1 MKDSLIYRFM
11 FFTTIVVVVIMSM
24 NFIWDYK
31 SKKTQAIVEMHEK
44 AEVITEQLIA
54 TREVIAKNQDL
65 INYDSQGNFEFKHLN
80 PAAVGMEICEVFG
93 KSTNYSIKQTRI
105 DYRNEKNAP
114 DSYEIQ
120 GLKTFQNDPSLREI
134 WGEDVIEG
142 KKVFRYMVPLEIKEE
157 CLDCHGEPAGTL
169 DISGYEKE
177 GYQVGNLGGAIS
189 LVMPTDIFV
198 ANIRT
203 NVYRHLGFSLLLIA
217 VILISMYFLVTRLVL
232 RSLDQ
237 LQAATAQIGRG
248 NLDIDMSQIK
258 AQGEIK
264 QLAEHFQVMASQ
276 LKDLYT
282 NLESKVEQ
290 RTKQF
295 AEANEG
301 LKIKQQE
308 LEAANIKLNEVNKH
322 KSEFLAIMS
331 HELRTPL
338 TSIMAF
344 TELLLNDV
352 PKERKLERHNL
363 EEIMA
368 NSENLLK
375 LINNILDLAKI
386 EAGRQ
391 ELMLEYVDM
400 ADVLGSVESVIA
412 PLAQKKELI
421 FNTQLDP
428 NVPLIHADPEK
439 IRRVIENLAGN
450 AVKFTPQGG
459 RVEIL
464 VDNIPDEES
473 ILIRVIDTGIGIP
486 KDVQNEIF
494 ERFTQLDSS
503 NSRKYGGTGL
513 GLALAKELVLLHH
526 GKISVK
532 SEVNGGSTFMI
543 QLPICPLNK
552 MEEGRT

>member
-11 FFTTIVVVVIMSM
+11 FFTTIVVIVIMSM

-54 TREVIAKNQDL
+54 TREVIAKNQNL
-65 INYDSQGNFEFKHLN
+65 INYDSKGNFEFKHLN
-80 PAAVGMEICEVFG
+80 PAAVGMEICEIFG
-93 KSTNYSIKQTRI
+93 KSTNYSIKQTRL
-105 DYRNEKNAP
+105 DYRDERNAP

-157 CLDCHGEPAGTL
+157 CLACHGEPAGTL

-177 GYQVGNLGGAIS
+177 GYQLGNLGGAIS

-198 ANIRT
+198 ANMRT

-217 VILISMYFLVTRLVL
+217 VILISMYFLVNQLVL

-237 LQAATAQIGRG
+237 LQAATAQIGQG

-308 LEAANIKLNEVNKH
+308 LETANIKLNEMNKY

-344 TELLLNDV
+344 TELLLNDL
-352 PKERKLERHNL
+352 PEERKLERHNL

-391 ELMLEYVDM
+391 ELMLDYVDM
-400 ADVLGSVESVIA
+400 ADVLSSVESVIA
-412 PLAQKKELI
+412 PLAQKKGLI
-421 FNTQLDP
+421 FNTLLDP
-428 NVPLIHADPEK
+428 HVPLIQADPEK
-439 IRRVIENLAGN
+439 IRRAIENLAGN

-459 RVEIL
+459 KVEIL
-464 VDNIPDEES
+464 VDNLPDEES
-473 ILIRVIDTGIGIP
+473 IRIRVIDTGIGIP

-526 GKISVK
+526 GKISVE
-532 SEVNGGSTFMI
+532 SEVNGGSTFII
-543 QLPICPLNK
+543 QLPICPLK
-552 MEEGRT
+552 IKEEGMT